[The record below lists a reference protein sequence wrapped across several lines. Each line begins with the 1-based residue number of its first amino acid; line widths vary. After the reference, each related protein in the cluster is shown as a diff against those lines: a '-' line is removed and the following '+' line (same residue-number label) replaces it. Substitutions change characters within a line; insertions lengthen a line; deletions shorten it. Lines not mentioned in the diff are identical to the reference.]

1 MSQISIRVV
10 NNITKEYPGMYKVV
24 VFKEPRYYTREDST
38 KRNRE
43 IVPENYSPTVS
54 SLKRTKSL
62 VRDIVLCNNFEYFC
76 TFTFNPQKVDSF
88 NFSACYHKLS
98 TWLHNQKE
106 NSRLNG
112 RELKY
117 IFIPERHKSGRWHF
131 HGLISGYIGSLRP
144 SGLFSGSDRPIY
156 NVTSFRSGF
165 TTAVM
170 VDSDEGVSN
179 YVTKYITK
187 DFIKTFNQRRFFAS
201 KNLTRPVKTV
211 NSKVL
216 EFTLP
221 LFKRQ
226 VCDSYDSVEYII
238 DKCSDFGTMANK
250 GSVAQCRK
258 QDYSLIH

>member
-1 MSQISIRVV
+1 MSNLSVRVV
-10 NNITKEYPGMYKVV
+10 YNITKEYPEMYKVV
-24 VFKEPRYYTREDST
+24 VFKQPRFYTRKET
-38 KRNRE
+38 VKRNRE
-43 IVPENYSPTVS
+43 LVPENYSPTIS

-62 VRDIVLCNNFEYFC
+62 VRDIVLCNNFEYFV
-76 TFTFNPQKVDSF
+76 TFTFNPKKCDSF
-88 NFSACYHKLS
+88 NFSECYHKLS
-98 TWLHNQKE
+98 TWIHNQKE

-156 NVTSFRSGF
+156 NLTSFRSGF

-170 VDSDEGVSN
+170 VDSKEGVSN

-201 KNLTRPVKTV
+201 KNLTRPSKVV

-221 LFKRQ
+221 LFRRQ
-226 VCDSYDSVEYII
+226 VLDSYDSVEYII
-238 DKCSDFGTMANK
+238 DKTLDFDTMASK
-250 GSVAQCRK
+250 GNVAQCRNN
-258 QDYSLIH
+258 DYSLIH